1 MAASDVDD
9 GVILRELLRAQYHFQ
24 GAVGG
29 AQGVGRTVA
38 FAELRQENAAYA
50 GVIVDAY
57 EETEH
62 TEIVSKYDFYYAPTL
77 YVGEEKIYEA
87 HPGDDDAKIKANVK
101 KALDAALA

>member
-1 MAASDVDD
+1 MQHITFFYLHQCPYCCKA
-9 GVILRELLRAQYHFQ
+9 EQ
-24 GAVGG
+24 
-29 AQGVGRTVA
+29 A

-62 TEIVSKYDFYYAPTL
+62 PEIVSKYDFYYAPTL